1 MGTSADC
8 HTMLQDSMDG
18 RVGLQA
24 ASCQA
29 LGVSLMSRLSSSIG
43 QLHLQAVHAVVLP
56 GIDHD
61 SWQSLRKP
69 MTWPDAPG

>member
-1 MGTSADC
+1 MGL
-8 HTMLQDSMDG
+8 LQDSMG
-18 RVGLQA
+18 WKVGLQA

-29 LGVSLMSRLSSSIG
+29 LGVSLISQLSSSIA
-43 QLHLQAVHAVVLP
+43 QLHLQAMDAAILA

-61 SWQSLRKP
+61 SWQSSKKP

>member
-1 MGTSADC
+1 MGWE
-8 HTMLQDSMDG
+8 
-18 RVGLQA
+18 VGLQA

-29 LGVSLMSRLSSSIG
+29 SGVSLISQLSSSIA
-43 QLHLQAVHAVVLP
+43 QLHLQAMDSVVFA

-61 SWQSLRKP
+61 SWQSFKKP

>member
-1 MGTSADC
+1 
-8 HTMLQDSMDG
+8 MDQK
-18 RVGLQA
+18 VGLQA

-29 LGVSLMSRLSSSIG
+29 LGVSLASQLSTSIA
-43 QLHLQAVHAVVLP
+43 QLHLQAVNAVLLA

-61 SWQSLRKP
+61 SWQSSRKP